1 MYKIFITIKENSQ
14 RVKKKNFIRFKNNTP
29 LFKVLI
35 YKLNKFKIYIDT
47 DSKKIMKSV
56 NNDKLIKN
64 TTVYLRE
71 KKFIKMEND
80 GKSPGPYMIENF
92 LKKFVQDQ
100 NEPIIH
106 AHVTSPFLRQ
116 KTLMDAIQFMSKGY
130 DSVTSCNKIRKIAFL
145 KDKKFKPINFKFENQ
160 HVRTQNLNPIYVLNS
175 AFFIFRKKFFMK
187 KLNRISKNN
196 YFYQLKFPEYIDI
209 DEKEDVII
217 SRLSKKY
224 L

>member
-47 DSKKIMKSV
+47 DKKIMKSI

-80 GKSPGPYMIENF
+80 GKSPG
-92 LKKFVQDQ
+92 L
-100 NEPIIH
+100 
-106 AHVTSPFLRQ
+106 
-116 KTLMDAIQFMSKGY
+116 Y
-130 DSVTSCNKIRKIAFL
+130 D
-145 KDKKFKPINFKFENQ
+145 
-160 HVRTQNLNPIYVLNS
+160 
-175 AFFIFRKKFFMK
+175 
-187 KLNRISKNN
+187 
-196 YFYQLKFPEYIDI
+196 
-209 DEKEDVII
+209 
-217 SRLSKKY
+217 
-224 L
+224 